1 MIAVAEMADG
11 IEKLTAGRRRDAL
24 LAALRRLVIEFSD
37 RLFDF
42 NVAAAWAY
50 GRILAAARSAGQPMA
65 IPDAAIAAI
74 ASANGCALATRNVK
88 DFATTGLDLVDPTP
102 PHARW
107 VGRRDSGRLASASGR
122 TPTAGPARGTER
134 THAASFIS
142 MASCLPAALVHASER
157 PPSSARCI
165 SSLVSRSILPP
176 CPIVRRSLKK
186 F

>member
-1 MIAVAEMADG
+1 LILLDTNVLSELMKPQPDLRVVAWTRRSAAALAMPMIAVAKMADG

-37 RLFDF
+37 RLFAF

-88 DFATTGLDLVDPTP
+88 DFATTGLDLVDPW
-102 PHARW
+102 R
-107 VGRRDSGRLASASGR
+107 
-122 TPTAGPARGTER
+122 
-134 THAASFIS
+134 
-142 MASCLPAALVHASER
+142 SE
-157 PPSSARCI
+157 
-165 SSLVSRSILPP
+165 V
-176 CPIVRRSLKK
+176 
-186 F
+186 